1 MASNRDI
8 HHRRSIRLRGYDY
21 SQPGAYFVT
30 ACTWQREHLFGEVID
45 GEMVLNE
52 PGEIVAAEWLQT
64 AVKRPSIILGE
75 FVVMP
80 NHFHAILMI
89 GTAEVDLRPEPGTN
103 PVGARLIPPGTER
116 GTNTVWA
123 SCGRPPEDWHVFDKG
138 DRFDKGDWFDMGD
151 RRSPLRGPKPASVS
165 SVMSGFK
172 STVTRRI
179 NEHLNTKDLPIWQRN
194 YWERIIRSEDEYR
207 ALCAYIRENPA
218 QWALDSLYSDR

>member
-1 MASNRDI
+1 MAFNRDI

-64 AVKRPSIILGE
+64 AVKRPSITLGE

-80 NHFHAILMI
+80 NHFHGIVI
-89 GTAEVDLRPEPGTN
+89 
-103 PVGARLIPPGTER
+103 I
-116 GTNTVWA
+116 GTNTVGATCWSPKSKNHA
-123 SCGRPPEDWHVFDKG
+123 TTSNPVPTPNPATTPNPAPISNGATS
-138 DRFDKGDWFDMGD
+138 
-151 RRSPLRGPKPASVS
+151 RSPLHGPSPS
-165 SVMSGFK
+165 SVGALIAGFK
-172 STVTRRI
+172 CAVTTRI
-179 NEHLNTKDLPIWQRN
+179 NTLHNTRGRPIWQRN